1 MTPKK
6 RMEAPFLKCSQL
18 ILSIFVLFLF
28 ACSEPSAETYLHQ
41 LGSRDSK
48 KLREAAFNLCRR
60 GNAVVPRLI
69 DEGHSEDWRVR
80 FMAAQLLG
88 IIKAERATPLLIKLT
103 EDRTDQVAK
112 QAVWALGEL
121 HALEARPN
129 LLKCTD
135 HKSNKVAQ
143 QAMRGLGAMRPK
155 IPTMRMAIHPSG
167 RPPIEKEIPGLPV
180 FLTNKAVK

>member
-1 MTPKK
+1 M
-6 RMEAPFLKCSQL
+6 
-18 ILSIFVLFLF
+18 LFLF
-28 ACSEPSAETYLHQ
+28 ACSEPSEETYLHQ

-48 KLREAAFNLCRR
+48 ELREAAFYLCRR
-60 GNAVVPRLI
+60 GNAVVPCLI
-69 DEGHSEDWRVR
+69 DEGHSKDWRVR

-88 IIKAERATPLLIKLT
+88 IIRDKRAVPLLIRLT
-103 EDRTDQVAK
+103 EDKADQVAE

-143 QAMRGLGAMRPK
+143 QAMRVLGEMRPK
-155 IPTMRMAIHPSG
+155 IPTMLMGSHSHGGFA
-167 RPPIEKEIPGLPV
+167 IEKEIPLLTV
-180 FLTNKAVK
+180 FLTHKTVK